1 MKTIEEL
8 KQYYEKNILPD
19 LTTLDEERI
28 RIKKKLNP
36 LIAIGIVL
44 LIISFGLIV
53 YFSIS
58 LFLMFIPLLIFAVML
73 FGWYTTFY
81 RSFLGKFKEQ
91 VIQKIVHF
99 IDPGLSYDPER
110 FVPKEAFLESQ
121 IFQARANR
129 YEGDDFVSGTIGKTD
144 IQVSEI
150 NAKRIERTA
159 PKHGATATEKK
170 RETKT
175 YPIFRGLF
183 FVADFNKDF
192 NKTTI
197 VLPDTAQKRF
207 GRLGQKLQAMN
218 ITRGQLI
225 KLEDPE
231 FEKLFV
237 VYGDDQIEARYV
249 LSTSLMSRIVDFRKK
264 ANREMY
270 FSFVASKLFIA
281 ISYEKP
287 LFEPSIFKTL
297 IDFSKIQEY
306 FEDLQLAIGIVEDLN
321 LNTRIWKKGG

>member
-8 KQYYEKNILPD
+8 KQHYDKNILPD
-19 LTTLDEERI
+19 LTALDEERI
-28 RIKKKLNP
+28 MIRKKLNP
-36 LIAIGIVL
+36 LIFIGLAL

-58 LFLMFIPLLIFAVML
+58 LFLMILPLSICGVML
-73 FGWYTTFY
+73 FGWYSTFY
-81 RSFLGKFKEQ
+81 RSFLGKFKVQ
-91 VIQKIVHF
+91 IIQKIVHF
-99 IDPGLSYDPER
+99 IDPGLSYAQDQ
-110 FVPKEAFLESQ
+110 FVPKETFFESQ
-121 IFQARANR
+121 IFQARADR
-129 YEGDDFVSGTIGKTD
+129 YEGDDFVSGRIGKTD
-144 IQVSEI
+144 IQLSEI
-150 NAKRIERTA
+150 NVKHIEKTP
-159 PKHGATATEKK
+159 PKPGSSSERHK

-192 NKTTI
+192 SKTTI

-207 GRLGQKLQAMN
+207 GRLGQKLQSMN

-249 LSTSLMSRIVDFRKK
+249 LSTSLMARIVAFSKK

-270 FSFVASKLFIA
+270 FSFVASKLFVA
-281 ISYEKP
+281 ISYDKP
-287 LFEPSIFKTL
+287 LFEPSLFKTL

-306 FEDLQLAIGIVEDLN
+306 FEDLQLAIGLVEDLN
-321 LNTRIWKKGG
+321 LNTRIWKKG